1 MLRRPAW
8 WNSRYPAPD
17 SRGRSPPT
25 APEADDLP
33 AASLPAG
40 RSLFAVPSHRSLK
53 DYFRPYTL
61 RTVVADEK
69 PETSDMQNII
79 GRVMN
84 DASAGLPVQ
93 DMEPQTVIAF
103 ENDHVPH
110 GTFAAEKRRGISR
123 SRFADRDPLSV
134 FVFQQPQ
141 IRSRQPRIATPGWS
155 VSATRS
161 LPAPGAAVR
170 LARRSSFLDM
180 NMIFGF

>member
-1 MLRRPAW
+1 
-8 WNSRYPAPD
+8 
-17 SRGRSPPT
+17 
-25 APEADDLP
+25 
-33 AASLPAG
+33 
-40 RSLFAVPSHRSLK
+40 
-53 DYFRPYTL
+53 
-61 RTVVADEK
+61 
-69 PETSDMQNII
+69 MQNIV

-110 GTFAAEKRRGISR
+110 GTLAAEKRRGISR

-134 FVFQQPQ
+134 FVLSAAADTVVGNLGLQL
-141 IRSRQPRIATPGWS
+141 PGWS

-170 LARRSSFLDM
+170 LARRVLFW
-180 NMIFGF
+180 I